1 MRYLLRR
8 FLRNSYHNNAKRRS
22 LSLRCHHIINFDNW
36 EGRLETF
43 NNELE
48 NSLLKLRHNLQG
60 GIGMIYCSIIP
71 ENFVPSF
78 DCVRGLE
85 KEYQRL
91 MAKVSVAL
99 DVYDFYCAC
108 FWFNWANLVQ
118 NASKEA
124 WQAINKNYNKQFD
137 NGD

>member
-1 MRYLLRR
+1 
-8 FLRNSYHNNAKRRS
+8 
-22 LSLRCHHIINFDNW
+22 
-36 EGRLETF
+36 
-43 NNELE
+43 
-48 NSLLKLRHNLQG
+48 
-60 GIGMIYCSIIP
+60 
-71 ENFVPSF
+71 
-78 DCVRGLE
+78 
-85 KEYQRL
+85 

-137 NGD
+137 NGEVVF